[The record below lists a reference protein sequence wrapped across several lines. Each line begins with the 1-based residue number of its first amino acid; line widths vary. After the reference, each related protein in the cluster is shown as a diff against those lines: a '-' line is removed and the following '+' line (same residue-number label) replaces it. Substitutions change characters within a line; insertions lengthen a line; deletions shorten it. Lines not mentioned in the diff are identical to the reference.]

1 MLLSVITGYCV
12 RYDTGTCG
20 ELRGVRFVGSIV
32 SQSMM
37 SIVVFVILLRLL
49 VARAINAR
57 VESPPRLVL
66 LTGRR

>member
-1 MLLSVITGYCV
+1 MW
-12 RYDTGTCG
+12 
-20 ELRGVRFVGSIV
+20 FVGFFV
-32 SQSMM
+32 RQSMM